1 MIIYFGRTE
10 CVLCNHNDS
19 SLKRKSKVKE
29 SLIDAFKNYVLNVHL
44 YTCIYWTFEMNEKK
58 MFLFVVSSGS
68 VTVNPDASVQVLA
81 EEAHPLERIDKEVH
95 HTIPVILYC
104 IVWGP
109 SWSLSYGI

>member
-1 MIIYFGRTE
+1 VHK
-10 CVLCNHNDS
+10 CALCNHNDS

-29 SLIDAFKNYVLNVHL
+29 ILIDAFKNYVLNVHL
-44 YTCIYWTFEMNEKK
+44 YTCICWTFEMNEKK
-58 MFLFVVSSGS
+58 MFVFVVSSGS

-95 HTIPVILYC
+95 HTTPVILYC

-109 SWSLSYGI
+109 SWSLSYSI